1 MKLLG
6 DDMCF
11 ACGKKNPIGLKL
23 SFEDVDGK
31 ARASF
36 TPLEEHQGYVGIVHG
51 GIITAL
57 LDEAMAYSCL
67 MKGIGA
73 VTVEIKVRF
82 RSPASPGERIDVEAE
97 IEKKK
102 GRLILARAK
111 AYRPD
116 GEIIAEGE
124 GKLME
129 MEGFEWRRD

>member
-11 ACGKKNPIGLKL
+11 ACGKRNPIGLKL

-31 ARASF
+31 AKASF
-36 TPLEEHQGYVGIVHG
+36 IPLREHQGYVGIVHG

-57 LDEAMAYSCL
+57 LDEAMAYACL
-67 MKGIGA
+67 MKGIAA

-97 IEKKK
+97 IERKR
-102 GRLILARAK
+102 GRLVLVRAK

-116 GEIIAEGE
+116 GELIAEGE

-129 MEGFEWRRD
+129 MEGFEWGRD